1 MSGIRSTG
9 QGTEHVGDSFV
20 MTVNIP
26 QQLKR
31 TEFRFV
37 LVSKRAKAPVE
48 KQWTTINNYRVDNQ
62 KLRNWLAQSGN
73 YGVCCGYGG
82 LVVVDS
88 DDPLI
93 AERSQERLGVTFRV
107 RSGSGRGFHDYFT
120 VEGMHKKEIFEPD
133 GKHLGEAQFVGQMVI
148 GPGSMH
154 PSGGIYEIVNDT
166 PICNVTV
173 EKFTSAFRDVVRVQ
187 KTYELPTGAP
197 SHEARDT
204 LQALAL
210 TAVLY
215 GFNGNYRGRYLH
227 GKNPWHGARTGTNF
241 TIDTEAN
248 LWTCWRCHCRGGVA
262 RAIALKH
269 GLLAN
274 CPDVLSKAEYR
285 RVIDLAKRH
294 YGWR

>member
-1 MSGIRSTG
+1 MRIGIPRQLERS
-9 QGTEHVGDSFV
+9 
-20 MTVNIP
+20 
-26 QQLKR
+26 
-31 TEFRFV
+31 EFRFL
-37 LVSKRAKAPVE
+37 LVQERAKRPVE
-48 KQWTTINNYRVDNQ
+48 SQWTTINNYCFDGR
-62 KLRNWLAQSGN
+62 KLRDWLSKGRN
-73 YGVCCGYGG
+73 YGVCCGYGH

-88 DDPLI
+88 DDPFI
-93 AERSQERLGVTFRV
+93 AERSQEKLGATFRV

-120 VEGMHKKEIFEPD
+120 VEGMQKKEIFECD

-148 GPGSMH
+148 GPGSIH

-215 GFNGNYRGRYLH
+215 G
-227 GKNPWHGARTGTNF
+227 
-241 TIDTEAN
+241 
-248 LWTCWRCHCRGGVA
+248 
-262 RAIALKH
+262 
-269 GLLAN
+269 
-274 CPDVLSKAEYR
+274 
-285 RVIDLAKRH
+285 
-294 YGWR
+294 